1 VPTKTPSQP
10 RQILYA
16 HLDALRADPQ
26 FRNCEYVVIPEA
38 NLGDQAQ
45 LLSQVL
51 LRRYRDV
58 RVMCAT
64 SHCYGIF
71 TKPGD
76 PERYVLRMRDKL
88 AEDGLFFHSKIVC
101 ANPYAGSV
109 TQAAKLAATLSEFK
123 RQFYAFSAYHVVP
136 VHIHSQVRMIYSGKI
151 GKEGKRD
158 KHKKDDMLMAIL
170 FGYYNYLQYIS
181 PYNLVSERD
190 SHSMLRIDPRGGTAV
205 EGNNNPANNENF
217 DPNRTLQ
224 SRKRGF
230 VDTLTGESP
239 FRKTR
244 RRTGLS
250 GRDE

>member
-1 VPTKTPSQP
+1 MESVPTRTPAQP

-26 FRNCEYVVIPEA
+26 FHNCHFVIIPEA

-58 RVMCAT
+58 TVMCEK

-88 AEDGLFFHSKIVC
+88 SEDGLFFHSKIVC
-101 ANPYAGSV
+101 ANPYSGA
-109 TQAAKLAATLSEFK
+109 THKDKLAATMTEFR

-136 VHIHSQVRMIYSGKI
+136 VHIHSQVRLLYSGKI

-158 KHKKDDMLMAIL
+158 KHKKDDMLMALL
-170 FGYYNYLQYIS
+170 FGYFNYLQYIS
-181 PYNLVSERD
+181 PYNLISDRD
-190 SHSMLRIDPRGGTAV
+190 SYSMLRIDPIGGTV
-205 EGNNNPANNENF
+205 IEGGREPSESTRTDTNE
-217 DPNRTLQ
+217 TLQ
-224 SRKRGF
+224 RKKRRIN
-230 VDTLTGESP
+230 DALAGEDAP
-239 FRKTR
+239 QKR
-244 RRTGLS
+244 RRRAG
-250 GRDE
+250 E